1 MDSHF
6 LATDTGS
13 GWPASAYQ
21 RSEAAQETTAALKRE
36 QKALRRSKGRVA
48 TPSSR
53 MAALHAAWIA
63 HTVKQAIAAVGSASD
78 EDYRAFGWERGQL
91 LAQLLWLRAEKER
104 GPMRRV
110 PLAVTVSRSDRPH
123 RLEAE
128 IKASTHCQQR
138 GENAHACSRRMT

>member
-1 MDSHF
+1 MDRHF
-6 LATDTGS
+6 LDTDTGS
-13 GWPASAYQ
+13 GWLASAYLP
-21 RSEAAQETTAALKRE
+21 SEAAQETTAALKRE

-91 LAQLLWLRAEKER
+91 LAQLQWLRAEKER
-104 GPMRRV
+104 GPMRRI
-110 PLAVTVSRSDRPH
+110 PLAVTVSCSDRPH
-123 RLEAE
+123 RLAAE
-128 IKASTHCQQR
+128 IKASIHCQQR